1 MVKATTVINEIINR
15 AIVDDQTAAPI
26 NAIGTRVEDLQD
38 KFDKTAVSGENLG
51 NSVAAGMKNAG
62 TATDQAVDAITAGSG
77 KITNTLSHLGDGVS
91 QISHDVQLG
100 AKNSENAL
108 SDIQNAAEE
117 TSVSADG
124 ISSSFRGNMKE
135 AEDAS
140 ASLADA
146 LSRDATKADVSWQA
160 AASRAGDG
168 ISKVQRQIRLLQN
181 EYDRLDAR
189 GRAAVANGSTNP
201 EDVSRLLEANK
212 KAQDDAAISLAKL
225 RLEQAATVADFGQ
238 MAESGASAAAVVDK
252 MSAADLAQTMAL
264 RELRAEFDKNLITL
278 DVYKAGLQEV
288 TIEYAKLSGASAT
301 ALAKIAQN
309 HQDSINS
316 SLGITLPSDDLSASR
331 LEDVTQAF
339 QEVDNLR
346 AKLVPLAA
354 AERDYASAI
363 AVASDARKRDV
374 ITLGEYLAAMDR
386 ATASYQKQKDAIA
399 ANVQAQQEALRVQRE
414 SVAAGAQ
421 EKINTWA
428 GVSTPEYG
436 QTYSRQEDFE
446 AAAQDAE
453 KLRAELVPLA
463 AAELDYAKAQQKAA
477 SALAAGII
485 QQDEYDAYMG
495 RATDGLNRQKS
506 ALGGNSTAIKLTA
519 FELGILA
526 DEAHKF
532 FDQVL
537 AGGSPLQAAFYQ
549 VPNMVQVMG
558 GLKNAVSTTLGALSG
573 PYGLAAG
580 AVAAGAA
587 IFGMGK
593 YAESEQ
599 ESLAQL
605 STHLRATRADYD
617 DMSKSAENAARA
629 LHDQYD
635 DISLSDSRSTVQTI
649 AAVPTVDASQIQRLT
664 ADSRD
669 LAAVMNTTVPD
680 AAKTLAAAL
689 EDPAKEAQ
697 ALADQHL
704 PGFNAGLVLSVQH
717 MVQMGQQADA
727 VSLVIQKLES
737 AIHGAADQGLT
748 PFQTAWRKLSDEMG
762 GASSIIASESRSIG
776 DLFVSMATEGINAA
790 DDLVKH
796 LKKLPDEISSVWSS
810 IKSGSSSGFSW
821 LEGKIESLM
830 PESLRKLM
838 AQGNTADPT
847 FSMPT
852 NTAANHSLV
861 HDGGISAVQSMIN
874 QVAQEQ
880 HLNGDITSLM
890 HAIAPAESST
900 GQYLHGQ
907 VVRSSAGAIGA
918 MQVKPVNAAGNDL
931 TDLHGNVSASADYLV
946 HLYDKYDHNQKLVAM
961 AYNWGETALDEYIS
975 GKRTTIPKETSDY
988 VTKVTGGNAYGAV
1001 ESARM
1006 DQSVSSQVS
1015 KGDPSV
1021 AGQHD
1026 DLTRSLQ
1033 GEYTALGNLDK
1044 ERQAGI
1050 ISQKEWSDQTKI
1062 IHGQID
1068 ATSASLANLRDPLQ
1082 EVDHSQILAAQS
1094 ASALTGYDRQMV
1106 SVAQEVDQ
1114 AQQKQ
1119 NGAHASATQIMAA
1132 QAREQSIL
1140 ADQWNAGTAA
1150 LGDQTQ
1156 ALDKVNAA
1164 YADGKISAEDAT
1176 EYVSAYMDAENSFQK
1191 DTPEFLQA
1199 MQERIAKAKAWSVAQ
1214 QTTQIIGQTN
1224 QNNDQVA
1231 ILQTETSLI
1240 GSNDDA
1246 RQKLI
1251 AHMEVEQQLYREGR
1265 SLTDEY
1271 SQKLLAST
1279 DALSDATAEYQH
1291 AQQVMDDFTGSI
1303 SDMTDQLSD
1312 GVVQGFV
1319 QGTSAGMSFK
1329 SMLQGVEASVASTVA
1344 RLALVNPLL
1353 NSIDGQ
1359 SRTTLGDIGSLFSAD
1374 DKSSSLGA
1382 LGNLSGLSI
1391 GQQQAYRNSISEN
1404 TMPASDWAPTANVG
1418 MLSSVGS
1425 SSALENLF
1433 SGKAADGSGIFSSVG
1448 SAVSSIGSYMGMA
1461 GAAFG
1466 IGDMAYNLL
1475 SQLFAKRKKDYQYV
1489 SVGSDGMLDI
1499 SGHVYKDIHGND
1511 NVASGLQSD
1520 LDNINNVF
1528 GYTGVSATNTDTIG
1542 KVGWS
1547 KKGKKSKTYSLTDL
1561 LPDLDLTSSDA
1572 TMQQELKQLMPSSFD
1587 SVGTFTQDLESLKTL
1602 ADALDSMKVSV
1613 SKFDDSTHVTVD
1625 HFNGYTGDMAKA
1637 LSTLDGKTLSTD
1649 DLQSQFE
1656 AIEEFVG
1663 TTMPGLLN
1671 VTASGSESLM
1681 QQAEDLKKKYQD
1693 AAKTAASYGL
1703 DAQALLDKGNAIAQ
1717 QMIANEQR
1725 TLDQADQSV
1734 QARDMAATGNQ
1745 EGADLLNQQVSAA
1758 QEIQQLQ
1765 DNWSSFLGDSYTSNV
1780 TYQKQLSDLEKTQA
1794 DERLQIQQEYDQ
1806 KALEAA
1812 QEAAEQRNEAW
1823 SSIQSMQTSWQA
1835 AGMTANGN
1843 QEGADLLNFDASA
1856 SQQKS
1861 QLDTLAKTYWGDNY
1875 ATQKQYQDML
1885 LDLDRS
1891 LGAQRVAIEQEY
1903 AQKVSDAWS
1912 SIQSMQESWQAADMT
1927 ANGNQEGADL
1937 LNFDA
1942 SASQQK
1948 SQLDALA
1955 KTYWGDNYATQK
1967 QYQDMVLEMDKSLS
1981 DQRLKIQSQYAQEAA
1996 EQQEEAAEQQQQ
2008 YVDQA
2013 QQSIASIFS
2022 SLTTYVNGLATS
2034 DASPLSAEDQY
2045 GVANDNFQT
2054 DYTAAMGGDYDA
2066 LSRMQSDAQTLLS
2079 TGKTYDGS
2087 GTDYASLFSTVTTD
2101 LGNLVNANLSKMQ
2114 QTLITQEKSS
2124 TSDTKS
2130 LSDTVATL
2138 AKQVAELVASNQ
2150 KVASTLKMN
2159 TLVTAQA
2166 GKAAAA

>member
-1 MVKATTVINEIINR
+1 MAKVSEVINEVITR
-15 AIVDDQTAAPI
+15 FVVDDQTAQPTEAAGARI
-26 NAIGTRVEDLQD
+26 DTLL
-38 KFDKTAVSGENLG
+38 DKTDALVENGARLGTSLKEGMEDTETAISSAVE
-51 NSVAAGMKNAG
+51 AA
-62 TATDQAVDAITAGSG
+62 TAGAG
-77 KITNTLSHLGDGVS
+77 KVENSLGHLEDGIS
-91 QISHDVQLG
+91 QISHDVLLG
-100 AKNSENAL
+100 AGNAEKALTSIDTAAENTAGAADQIGTSFEDGLGIITKSAEDMGAVITEAATDADKAL
-108 SDIQNAAEE
+108 SGIGA
-117 TSVSADG
+117 TSDQVSASAG
-124 ISSSFRGNMKE
+124 KMGASFDDVLSDTKKS
-135 AEDAS
+135 AEDLVTVITRS
-140 ASLADA
+140 ATSADK
-146 LSRDATKADVSWQA
+146 TWQNSA
-160 AASRAGDG
+160 ARTGDS
-168 ISKVQRQIRLLQN
+168 ISKIQRQIRLAQD

-189 GRAAVANGSTNP
+189 GVEAIGSGSTSP
-201 EDVSRLLEANK
+201 EDVTRVLD
-212 KAQDDAAISLAKL
+212 AQREKIDALVQQEAKL
-225 RLEQAATVADFGQ
+225 RLEQTATAETFTKMGEDGSSASAVLEKLSAAE
-238 MAESGASAAAVVDK
+238 MAEV
-252 MSAADLAQTMAL
+252 MSL
-264 RELRAEFDKNLITL
+264 RELRSAFENNLLSLNGYRKGVQDITA
-278 DVYKAGLQEV
+278 D
-288 TIEYAKLSGASAT
+288 YAAMQRASDGALSSIASSYQSN
-301 ALAKIAQN
+301 L
-309 HQDSINS
+309 NS
-316 SLGITLPSDDLSASR
+316 NLGISLPSNDLSASR
-331 LEDVTQAF
+331 LEDVTGAF
-339 QEVDNLR
+339 ADADAIR
-346 AKLVPLAA
+346 AKIVPLAA
-354 AERDYASAI
+354 AERDYAN
-363 AVASDARKRDV
+363 AVA
-374 ITLGEYLAAMDR
+374 
-386 ATASYQKQKDAIA
+386 
-399 ANVQAQQEALRVQRE
+399 EA
-414 SVAAGAQ
+414 
-421 EKINTWA
+421 
-428 GVSTPEYG
+428 
-436 QTYSRQEDFE
+436 D
-446 AAAQDAE
+446 
-453 KLRAELVPLA
+453 
-463 AAELDYAKAQQKAA
+463 
-477 SALAAGII
+477 SALATGII
-485 QQDEYDAYMG
+485 NQKEYDAYVDK
-495 RATDGLNRQKS
+495 ATDSLNRQK
-506 ALGGNSTAIKLTA
+506 AAQGGNAASVKLTS
-519 FELGILA
+519 FEMGILA
-526 DEAHKF
+526 DETHKF

-558 GLKNAVSTTLGALSG
+558 GLDGALARVAS
-573 PYGLAAG
+573 GLAGPAG
-580 AVAAGAA
+580 LAIAAGAAGAA
-587 IFGMGK
+587 ILGVGK

-605 STHLRATRADYD
+605 STHLRATRADYN
-617 DMSKSAENAARA
+617 DMATSAENAARA

-635 DISLSDSRSTVQTI
+635 DISLSDSRTTVQTI

-689 EDPAKEAQ
+689 EDPDKEAQ

-748 PFQTAWRKLSDEMG
+748 PFQAAWRKLSDEMG
-762 GASSIIASESRSIG
+762 GASSAIAAETRSIG

-790 DDLVKH
+790 DDLVKQ
-796 LKKLPDEISSVWSS
+796 LKKLPDELSSIWSS
-810 IKSGSSSGFSW
+810 IKAGSSSGFSW
-821 LEGKIESLM
+821 LEGKIEKLM
-830 PESLRKLM
+830 PENLQKLM

-918 MQVKPVNAAGNDL
+918 MQVKPINAAGNDL

-946 HLYDKYDHNQKLVAM
+946 HLYDKYHHNQKLVAM

-988 VTKVTGGNAYGAV
+988 VTKVTGGNAYSAV

-1082 EVDHSQILAAQS
+1082 EVDHSQTLAAQS

-1106 SVAQEVDQ
+1106 SVAQEIDQ

-1119 NGAHASATQIMAA
+1119 NGAHASAAQIMAA

-1214 QTTQIIGQTN
+1214 QNTQIIGQTN
-1224 QNNDQVA
+1224 QNMDQVA

-1279 DALSDATAEYQH
+1279 DALSNATAEYQH
-1291 AQQVMDDFTGSI
+1291 AQQVMSDFTGTI

-1391 GQQQAYRNSISEN
+1391 GQQQAYRNSVAEN
-1404 TMPASDWAPTANVG
+1404 AMPASDWAPTANVG

-1433 SGKAADGSGIFSSVG
+1433 SGKAADGSGIFSSFG

-1466 IGDMAYNLL
+1466 IGEMAYNLL
-1475 SQLFAKRKKDYQYV
+1475 APLFAKREKDYQYV
-1489 SVGSDGMLDI
+1489 SVDNGQLGI
-1499 SGHVYKDIHGND
+1499 SGHVYKDIHDND
-1511 NVASGLQSD
+1511 NVASGLQTD
-1520 LDNINNVF
+1520 LDSINNAF
-1528 GYTGVSATNTDTIG
+1528 DYTGVSATNTDTIG

-1547 KKGKKSKTYSLTDL
+1547 KKGKKSTTYSLTDL

-1587 SVGTFTQDLESLKTL
+1587 SVDTFTQDLESLKSL
-1602 ADALDSMKVSV
+1602 ADELDSMKVSV
-1613 SKFDDSTHVTVD
+1613 SKFDDSSHVTVD
-1625 HFNGYTGDMAKA
+1625 HFTGYTGDMAKA
-1637 LSTLDGKTLSTD
+1637 LSTLDGGTYSVD
-1649 DLQSQFE
+1649 DLQSKFE

-1663 TTMPGLLN
+1663 TTMPGLLD

-1681 QQAEDLKKKYQD
+1681 QQVDDLKQKYQD
-1693 AAKTAASYGL
+1693 AANTAASYGL
-1703 DAQALLDKGNAIAQ
+1703 DAQALLDKGNAIAAA
-1717 QMIANEQR
+1717 MIANEQT
-1725 TLDQADQSV
+1725 TLSQSDQSV
-1734 QARDMAATGNQ
+1734 QARYLSATGDQ

-1765 DNWSSFLGDSYTSNV
+1765 DNWRGFLGDNFADNV
-1780 TYQKQLSDLEKTQA
+1780 TYQQQLADLEKTQNA
-1794 DERLQIQQEYDQ
+1794 ERLQIQQEYQ
-1806 KALEAA
+1806 EKSLEA
-1812 QEAAEQRNEAW
+1812 Q
-1823 SSIQSMQTSWQA
+1823 
-1835 AGMTANGN
+1835 
-1843 QEGADLLNFDASA
+1843 
-1856 SQQKS
+1856 
-1861 QLDTLAKTYWGDNY
+1861 
-1875 ATQKQYQDML
+1875 
-1885 LDLDRS
+1885 
-1891 LGAQRVAIEQEY
+1891 QEY
-1903 AQKVSDAWS
+1903 
-1912 SIQSMQESWQAADMT
+1912 
-1927 ANGNQEGADL
+1927 L
-1937 LNFDA
+1937 
-1942 SASQQK
+1942 
-1948 SQLDALA
+1948 
-1955 KTYWGDNYATQK
+1955 
-1967 QYQDMVLEMDKSLS
+1967 
-1981 DQRLKIQSQYAQEAA
+1981 
-1996 EQQEEAAEQQQQ
+1996 
-2008 YVDQA
+2008 DQA
-2013 QQSIASIFS
+2013 DQSVASVFS
-2022 SLTTYVNGLATS
+2022 NLGTYVQGLATS
-2034 DASPLSAEDQY
+2034 DASPLSVEDQY
-2045 GVANDNFQT
+2045 KAANDNLNT
-2054 DYTAAMGGDYDA
+2054 DYQAAMGGDYNA
-2066 LSRMQSDAQTLLS
+2066 LSRLQSDAQS
-2079 TGKTYDGS
+2079 
-2087 GTDYASLFSTVTTD
+2087 D
-2101 LGNLVNANLSKMQ
+2101 L
-2114 QTLITQEKSS
+2114 
-2124 TSDTKS
+2124 
-2130 LSDTVATL
+2130 TL
-2138 AKQVAELVASNQ
+2138 AKEWFGSGADYAKEFQKNLTMLQSVANVDTGQFTAALAKQLSADAVDATNQVKQAVDSMKTAVVLELKQFMRAASV
-2150 KVASTLKMN
+2150 K
-2159 TLVTAQA
+2159 
-2166 GKAAAA
+2166 

>member
-1 MVKATTVINEIINR
+1 MVKATTVINQVINR
-15 AIVDDQTAAPI
+15 VTVDDQTATPV
-26 NAIGTRVEDLQD
+26 NAIGTRVEGLQD
-38 KFDKTAVSGENLG
+38 KLDAAAASGESLG

-62 TATDQAVDAITAGSG
+62 TATDQAVDAVTAGAG
-77 KITNTLSHLGDGVS
+77 KITNTLGHLGDGVS
-91 QISHDVQLG
+91 QISHDVQTG
-100 AKNSENAL
+100 AKNAENAL
-108 SDIQNAAEE
+108 SGVQDTAES
-117 TSVSADG
+117 TSNSANG
-124 ISSSFRGNMKE
+124 ISSSFRDNMKE
-135 AEDAS
+135 AADAS
-140 ASLADA
+140 TSLADA
-146 LSRDATKADVSWQA
+146 LSRDATKSDISWQA
-160 AASRAGDG
+160 AAARAGDS

-189 GRAAVANGSTNP
+189 GRAAVANGSTSP
-201 EDVSRLLEANK
+201 EDVTRLLEANK

-225 RLEQAATVADFGQ
+225 RLEQAATVADFDQ
-238 MAESGASAAAVVDK
+238 MAESGASAAAVIDK

-264 RELRAEFDKNLITL
+264 RELRAEFEKGQITL
-278 DVYKAGLQEV
+278 GVYKAGLQEV
-288 TIEYAKLSGASAT
+288 TTEYAKLSGASAT
-301 ALAKIAQN
+301 ALAKIADTHQN
-309 HQDSINS
+309 SINS

-354 AERDYASAI
+354 AERDYAAAI
-363 AVASDARKRDV
+363 AVASDARERDV

-386 ATASYQKQKDAIA
+386 ATAAYQKQKDAIA
-399 ANVQAQQEALRVQRE
+399 ANVQAQQEALRLQRE

-428 GVSTPEYG
+428 GVSTPEYR
-436 QTYSRQEDFE
+436 QADSRKADFE

-463 AAELDYAKAQQKAA
+463 AAELDYAKAQQKASA
-477 SALAAGII
+477 ALAAGII

-549 VPNMVQVMG
+549 VPNMVQVLG
-558 GLKNAVSTTLGALSG
+558 GLKSAISTTLGALSG

-587 IFGMGK
+587 IFGLGH

-629 LHDQYD
+629 LHDQYG

-762 GASSIIASESRSIG
+762 GASSAIAAETRSIG
-776 DLFVSMATEGINAA
+776 ELFVSMATEGINAA
-790 DDLVKH
+790 DDLVKQ
-796 LKKLPDEISSVWSS
+796 LKKLPGELSSIWSS
-810 IKSGSSSGFSW
+810 IKSGASTGLGWLGSGIAATANFTGATN
-821 LEGKIESLM
+821 LGHIV
-830 PESLRKLM
+830 

-861 HDGGISAVQSMIN
+861 HDGGVSAVQSMIN

-900 GQYLHGQ
+900 GQYLKGQ

-918 MQVKPVNAAGNDL
+918 MQVMPSNAAGNDL

-946 HLYDKYDHNQKLVAM
+946 HLYDKYHHNQKLVAM

-1015 KGDPSV
+1015 KGDPSI

-1082 EVDHSQILAAQS
+1082 EVDHSQTLAAQS

-1114 AQQKQ
+1114 AQLSL
-1119 NGAHASATQIMAA
+1119 NGAHASAAQILAA

-1140 ADQWNAGTAA
+1140 ADAWHASTSAMS
-1150 LGDQTQ
+1150 DQAQ
-1156 ALDKVNAA
+1156 ALDKANAA
-1164 YADGKISAEDAT
+1164 YADGSMSAQDAAS
-1176 EYVSAYMDAENSFQK
+1176 YVSAYTDAENSFQK
-1191 DTPEFLQA
+1191 GTPQFVQA
-1199 MQERIAKAKAWSVAQ
+1199 MQERISAAKALTVAQ
-1214 QTTQIIGQTN
+1214 QNTQIIGQTN
-1224 QNNDQVA
+1224 QNMDQVA

-1291 AQQVMDDFTGSI
+1291 QQQVMDDFTGSI
-1303 SDMTDQLSD
+1303 SDMADQLSD

-1319 QGTSAGMSFK
+1319 QGTSSGMSFK
-1329 SMLQGVEASVASTVA
+1329 SMLQGVDASVASVIA
-1344 RLALVNPLL
+1344 RFALINPLMNAL
-1353 NSIDGQ
+1353 DGKT
-1359 SRTTLGDIGSLFSAD
+1359 RTTLADIGNLFSETGSEGSAGI
-1374 DKSSSLGA
+1374 SSSSTEDPLSAVAQSGWGVSPWEALNMKNQASSPSSGSAVNAGA
-1382 LGNLSGLSI
+1382 VS
-1391 GQQQAYRNSISEN
+1391 A
-1404 TMPASDWAPTANVG
+1404 AP
-1418 MLSSVGS
+1418 
-1425 SSALENLF
+1425 SALENLF

-1511 NVASGLQSD
+1511 NVEPGLQSD

-1547 KKGKKSKTYSLTDL
+1547 KKGKKSTTYSLTDL

-1572 TMQQELKQLMPSSFD
+1572 TMQQELKQLMPTSFD
-1587 SVGTFTQDLESLKTL
+1587 SVDTFTQDLESLKSL
-1602 ADALDSMKVSV
+1602 ADELDSMKVSV
-1613 SKFDDSTHVTVD
+1613 SKFDDSSHVTVD
-1625 HFNGYTGDMAKA
+1625 HFTGYTGDMAKA
-1637 LSTLDGKTLSTD
+1637 LSTLDGGTYSVD
-1649 DLQSQFE
+1649 DLQSKFE

-1671 VTASGSESLM
+1671 VTATGSESLM
-1681 QQAEDLKKKYQD
+1681 QQVDDLKQKYQD
-1693 AAKTAASYGL
+1693 AANTAASYGL
-1703 DAQALLDKGNAIAQ
+1703 DAQALLDKGNAIAAA
-1717 QMIANEQR
+1717 MIANEQT
-1725 TLDQADQSV
+1725 TLSQSDQSV
-1734 QARDMAATGNQ
+1734 QARYLSATGDQ

-1765 DNWSSFLGDSYTSNV
+1765 DNWRSFLGDNFADNV
-1780 TYQKQLSDLEKTQA
+1780 TYQQQLADLEKTQNA
-1794 DERLQIQQEYDQ
+1794 ERLQIQQEYQ
-1806 KALEAA
+1806 EKALEA
-1812 QEAAEQRNEAW
+1812 QEEYQSEANEKLE
-1823 SSIQSMQTSWQA
+1823 SV
-1835 AGMTANGN
+1835 
-1843 QEGADLLNFDASA
+1843 FDS
-1856 SQQKS
+1856 
-1861 QLDTLAKTYWGDNY
+1861 LDTYEKG
-1875 ATQKQYQDML
+1875 
-1885 LDLDRS
+1885 
-1891 LGAQRVAIEQEY
+1891 
-1903 AQKVSDAWS
+1903 
-1912 SIQSMQESWQAADMT
+1912 
-1927 ANGNQEGADL
+1927 
-1937 LNFDA
+1937 
-1942 SASQQK
+1942 
-1948 SQLDALA
+1948 
-1955 KTYWGDNYATQK
+1955 
-1967 QYQDMVLEMDKSLS
+1967 
-1981 DQRLKIQSQYAQEAA
+1981 
-1996 EQQEEAAEQQQQ
+1996 
-2008 YVDQA
+2008 
-2013 QQSIASIFS
+2013 
-2022 SLTTYVNGLATS
+2022 LTTS
-2034 DASPLSAEDQY
+2034 DASPLSVADQY
-2045 GVANDNFQT
+2045 KAANDNLHT
-2054 DYTAAMGGDYDA
+2054 DYQAALGGNYDA
-2066 LSRMQSDAQTLLS
+2066 LAALQTDMQTFLSLSQKYNGNGAAYVSDFNMVQTIVKALGGMDLTKVQTDVLNKIQQEQSDGL
-2079 TGKTYDGS
+2079 
-2087 GTDYASLFSTVTTD
+2087 
-2101 LGNLVNANLSKMQ
+2101 
-2114 QTLITQEKSS
+2114 
-2124 TSDTKS
+2124 
-2130 LSDTVATL
+2130 ATL
-2138 AKQVAELVASNQ
+2138 ASLLQDLLKTSVAQLQE
-2150 KVASTLKMN
+2150 TRF
-2159 TLVTAQA
+2159 QA
-2166 GKAAAA
+2166 EKDAAA

>member
-1 MVKATTVINEIINR
+1 MVKATTVINQVINR
-15 AIVDDQTAAPI
+15 VTVDDQTAEPA
-26 NAIGTRVEDLQD
+26 NAIGTRVEVLRD
-38 KFDKTAVSGENLG
+38 KIDDVAASGEGLG
-51 NSVAAGMKNAG
+51 AAVVKGMENAETAIQRTVEVA
-62 TATDQAVDAITAGSG
+62 TAGSG
-77 KITNTLSHLGDGVS
+77 KLTSSLGHLGDGVS
-91 QISHDVQLG
+91 QISHDVQTG
-100 AKNSENAL
+100 AKNTENAL
-108 SDIQNAAEE
+108 SGVQDAVADTSAA
-117 TSVSADG
+117 AGG
-124 ISSSFRGNMKE
+124 ISSAFRDSMKE
-135 AEDAS
+135 AKDAS
-140 ASLADA
+140 TGLADA
-146 LSRDATKADVSWQA
+146 LSQDATKADVSWQA
-160 AASRAGDG
+160 AAARAGDS
-168 ISKVQRQIRLLQN
+168 ISKAQRQIRLLQN

-225 RLEQAATVADFGQ
+225 RLEQAATVADFDQ
-238 MAESGASAAAVVDK
+238 MAESGASASAVIDK
-252 MSAADLAQTMAL
+252 MSAADLAQVMSL

-278 DVYKAGLQEV
+278 DGYKAGLQE
-288 TIEYAKLSGASAT
+288 IAAEYAKLSGASAT
-301 ALAKIAQN
+301 ALAKIADT
-309 HQDSINS
+309 HQTSINS
-316 SLGITLPSDDLSASR
+316 SLGITLPSDDLNASR

-339 QEVDNLR
+339 QEADTLR

-363 AVASDARKRDV
+363 AVASDAQKRGV
-374 ITLGEYLAAMDR
+374 IDLGEYLAAMDR

-399 ANVQAQQEALRVQRE
+399 ANVQAQQEALRLQRE

-436 QTYSRQEDFE
+436 QAYSRQEDFE
-446 AAAQDAE
+446 AALASADAT
-453 KLRAELVPLA
+453 RAKLVPLA
-463 AAELDYAKAQQKAA
+463 AAEQDYAKAVAEADAALKAQ
-477 SALAAGII
+477 II
-485 QQDEYDAYMG
+485 DQAERDAYVDK
-495 RATDGLNRQKS
+495 ATDALNRQK
-506 ALGGNSTAIKLTA
+506 AAFGGNAAAVKLTS
-519 FELGILA
+519 FEMGILV
-526 DEAHKF
+526 DETHKF
-532 FDQVL
+532 FDQVI

-605 STHLRATRADYD
+605 STHLRATRADYN
-617 DMSKSAENAARA
+617 DMATSAENAARA

-737 AIHGAADQGLT
+737 ATHGAADQGLT

-762 GASSIIASESRSIG
+762 GASSAIAAVTRSIG

-790 DDLVKH
+790 DDLVKQ
-796 LKKLPDEISSVWSS
+796 LKKLPGELSSIWSS
-810 IKSGSSSGFSW
+810 IKSGASTGLGWLGSGIAATANFTGATN
-821 LEGKIESLM
+821 LGHIV
-830 PESLRKLM
+830 

-918 MQVKPVNAAGNDL
+918 MQVRPVNAAGNDL

-946 HLYDKYDHNQKLVAM
+946 HLYDKYGHNQKLVAM

-988 VTKVTGGNAYGAV
+988 VTKVTGGNAYSAV

-1082 EVDHSQILAAQS
+1082 EVDHSQTLAAQS

-1106 SVAQEVDQ
+1106 SVAQEIDQ

-1214 QTTQIIGQTN
+1214 QNTQIIGQTN

-1303 SDMTDQLSD
+1303 SDMADQLSD
-1312 GVVQGFV
+1312 GVVQGFA

-1489 SVGSDGMLDI
+1489 SVGRDGMLDI
-1499 SGHVYKDIHGND
+1499 SGHVYKHIHGND
-1511 NVASGLQSD
+1511 NVASGLQSN

-1649 DLQSQFE
+1649 DLQSQFQ

-1681 QQAEDLKKKYQD
+1681 QQVDALKAKYQD

-1717 QMIANEQR
+1717 QMIDAEQR

-1734 QARDMAATGNQ
+1734 RARDMAATGNQ

-1765 DNWSSFLGDSYTSNV
+1765 DNWRSFLG
-1780 TYQKQLSDLEKTQA
+1780 
-1794 DERLQIQQEYDQ
+1794 I
-1806 KALEAA
+1806 
-1812 QEAAEQRNEAW
+1812 
-1823 SSIQSMQTSWQA
+1823 
-1835 AGMTANGN
+1835 
-1843 QEGADLLNFDASA
+1843 
-1856 SQQKS
+1856 
-1861 QLDTLAKTYWGDNY
+1861 
-1875 ATQKQYQDML
+1875 
-1885 LDLDRS
+1885 
-1891 LGAQRVAIEQEY
+1891 AIPP
-1903 AQKVSDAWS
+1903 
-1912 SIQSMQESWQAADMT
+1912 
-1927 ANGNQEGADL
+1927 
-1937 LNFDA
+1937 
-1942 SASQQK
+1942 
-1948 SQLDALA
+1948 
-1955 KTYWGDNYATQK
+1955 
-1967 QYQDMVLEMDKSLS
+1967 
-1981 DQRLKIQSQYAQEAA
+1981 
-1996 EQQEEAAEQQQQ
+1996 
-2008 YVDQA
+2008 
-2013 QQSIASIFS
+2013 
-2022 SLTTYVNGLATS
+2022 
-2034 DASPLSAEDQY
+2034 ASPTNISC
-2045 GVANDNFQT
+2045 
-2054 DYTAAMGGDYDA
+2054 
-2066 LSRMQSDAQTLLS
+2066 
-2079 TGKTYDGS
+2079 
-2087 GTDYASLFSTVTTD
+2087 
-2101 LGNLVNANLSKMQ
+2101 
-2114 QTLITQEKSS
+2114 LI
-2124 TSDTKS
+2124 
-2130 LSDTVATL
+2130 
-2138 AKQVAELVASNQ
+2138 
-2150 KVASTLKMN
+2150 
-2159 TLVTAQA
+2159 
-2166 GKAAAA
+2166 

>member
-1 MVKATTVINEIINR
+1 MVKATTVINQVINR
-15 AIVDDQTAAPI
+15 VTVDDQTAEPA
-26 NAIGTRVEDLQD
+26 NAIGTRVEVLQD
-38 KFDKTAVSGENLG
+38 KIDDVAASGEGLG
-51 NSVAAGMKNAG
+51 AAVVKGMENAETAIQRTVEVA
-62 TATDQAVDAITAGSG
+62 TAGSG
-77 KITNTLSHLGDGVS
+77 KLTSSLGHLGDGVS
-91 QISHDVQLG
+91 QISHDVQTG
-100 AKNSENAL
+100 AKNTENAL
-108 SDIQNAAEE
+108 SGVQDAVADTSAA
-117 TSVSADG
+117 AGG
-124 ISSSFRGNMKE
+124 ISSAFRDSMKE
-135 AEDAS
+135 AKDAS
-140 ASLADA
+140 TGLADA
-146 LSRDATKADVSWQA
+146 LSQDATKADVSWQA
-160 AASRAGDG
+160 AAARAGDS

-201 EDVSRLLEANK
+201 EDVTRLLEANK
-212 KAQDDAAISLAKL
+212 KAQDEAAISLAKL

-354 AERDYASAI
+354 AERDYAAAI

-399 ANVQAQQEALRVQRE
+399 ANVQAQQEALRLQRE

-436 QTYSRQEDFE
+436 QADSRQEDFE
-446 AAAQDAE
+446 AALASADAT
-453 KLRAELVPLA
+453 RAKLVPLA
-463 AAELDYAKAQQKAA
+463 AAEQDYAKAVAEADAALKAQ
-477 SALAAGII
+477 II
-485 QQDEYDAYMG
+485 DQAERDAYVDK
-495 RATDGLNRQKS
+495 ATDALNRQK
-506 ALGGNSTAIKLTA
+506 AAQGGNAAAVKLTS
-519 FELGILA
+519 FEMGILA
-526 DEAHKF
+526 DETHKF
-532 FDQVL
+532 FDQVI

-558 GLKNAVSTTLGALSG
+558 GLDGALTRVVSGLSG
-573 PYGLAAG
+573 PAGLAIAAG
-580 AVAAGAA
+580 AAGAA
-587 IFGMGK
+587 ILGVGK

-605 STHLRATRADYD
+605 STHLRATRADYN
-617 DMSKSAENAARA
+617 DMATSAENAARA

-727 VSLVIQKLES
+727 VSLVIQKLEN
-737 AIHGAADQGLT
+737 ATRGAADQGLT
-748 PFQTAWRKLSDEMG
+748 PFQAAWRSLKDEMG
-762 GASSIIASESRSIG
+762 GASSAIAAETRSIG

-790 DDLVKH
+790 DDLVKQ
-796 LKKLPDEISSVWSS
+796 LKKLPGELSSIWSS
-810 IKSGSSSGFSW
+810 IKSGASTGLGWLGSGIAATANFTGATN
-821 LEGKIESLM
+821 LGHIV
-830 PESLRKLM
+830 

-918 MQVKPVNAAGNDL
+918 MQVRPVNAAGNDL

-946 HLYDKYDHNQKLVAM
+946 HLYDKYHHNQKLVAM

-1068 ATSASLANLRDPLQ
+1068 ATSASLANLRNPLQ
-1082 EVDHSQILAAQS
+1082 EVDHSQTLAAQS

-1106 SVAQEVDQ
+1106 SVAQEIDQ

-1119 NGAHASATQIMAA
+1119 NGAHASAAQIMAA

-1176 EYVSAYMDAENSFQK
+1176 KYVSAYMDAENSFQK

-1214 QTTQIIGQTN
+1214 QNTQIIGQTN
-1224 QNNDQVA
+1224 QNMDQVA

-1291 AQQVMDDFTGSI
+1291 AQQVMSDFTGTI

-1391 GQQQAYRNSISEN
+1391 GQQQAYRNSVAEN
-1404 TMPASDWAPTANVG
+1404 AMPASDWAPTANVG

-1433 SGKAADGSGIFSSVG
+1433 SGKAADGSGIFSSFG

-1511 NVASGLQSD
+1511 NVEPGLQSD

-1587 SVGTFTQDLESLKTL
+1587 SVDTFTQDLESLKSL
-1602 ADALDSMKVSV
+1602 ADELDSMKVSV
-1613 SKFDDSTHVTVD
+1613 SKFDDSSHVTVD
-1625 HFNGYTGDMAKA
+1625 HFTGYTGDMAKA
-1637 LSTLDGKTLSTD
+1637 LSTLDGGTYSVD
-1649 DLQSQFE
+1649 DLQSKFE

-1663 TTMPGLLN
+1663 TTMPGLLD
-1671 VTASGSESLM
+1671 VTATGSESLM
-1681 QQAEDLKKKYQD
+1681 QQVDDLKQKYQD
-1693 AAKTAASYGL
+1693 AANTAASYGL
-1703 DAQALLDKGNAIAQ
+1703 DAQALLDKGNAIAAA
-1717 QMIANEQR
+1717 MIANEQT
-1725 TLDQADQSV
+1725 TLSQSDQSV
-1734 QARDMAATGNQ
+1734 QARYLSATGDQ
-1745 EGADLLNQQVSAA
+1745 EGADLLNQQVSGA

-1765 DNWSSFLGDSYTSNV
+1765 DNWRSFLGDNFADNV
-1780 TYQKQLSDLEKTQA
+1780 TYQQQLADLEKTQNA
-1794 DERLQIQQEYDQ
+1794 ERLQIQQEYQ
-1806 KALEAA
+1806 EKALEK
-1812 QEAAEQRNEAW
+1812 QEEYQSEANEKL
-1823 SSIQSMQTSWQA
+1823 QSV
-1835 AGMTANGN
+1835 
-1843 QEGADLLNFDASA
+1843 FDS
-1856 SQQKS
+1856 
-1861 QLDTLAKTYWGDNY
+1861 LDTYEKG
-1875 ATQKQYQDML
+1875 
-1885 LDLDRS
+1885 
-1891 LGAQRVAIEQEY
+1891 
-1903 AQKVSDAWS
+1903 
-1912 SIQSMQESWQAADMT
+1912 
-1927 ANGNQEGADL
+1927 
-1937 LNFDA
+1937 
-1942 SASQQK
+1942 
-1948 SQLDALA
+1948 
-1955 KTYWGDNYATQK
+1955 
-1967 QYQDMVLEMDKSLS
+1967 
-1981 DQRLKIQSQYAQEAA
+1981 
-1996 EQQEEAAEQQQQ
+1996 
-2008 YVDQA
+2008 
-2013 QQSIASIFS
+2013 
-2022 SLTTYVNGLATS
+2022 LTTS
-2034 DASPLSAEDQY
+2034 DASPLSVADQY
-2045 GVANDNFQT
+2045 KAANDNLHT
-2054 DYTAAMGGDYDA
+2054 DYQAALGGNYDA
-2066 LSRMQSDAQTLLS
+2066 LSALQTDMQTFLPLS
-2079 TGKTYDGS
+2079 
-2087 GTDYASLFSTVTTD
+2087 
-2101 LGNLVNANLSKMQ
+2101 
-2114 QTLITQEKSS
+2114 
-2124 TSDTKS
+2124 
-2130 LSDTVATL
+2130 
-2138 AKQVAELVASNQ
+2138 Q
-2150 KVASTLKMN
+2150 KYN
-2159 TLVTAQA
+2159 
-2166 GKAAAA
+2166 

>member
-77 KITNTLSHLGDGVS
+77 KITNTLGHLGDGVS

-108 SDIQNAAEE
+108 SGIQNAAEE

-140 ASLADA
+140 VSLADA

-160 AASRAGDG
+160 AASRSGDS

-436 QTYSRQEDFE
+436 QADSRQEDFE
-446 AAAQDAE
+446 AALASANAT
-453 KLRAELVPLA
+453 RAKLVPLA
-463 AAELDYAKAQQKAA
+463 AAEQDYAKAVAEADAALKAQ
-477 SALAAGII
+477 II
-485 QQDEYDAYMG
+485 DQAERDAYVDK
-495 RATDGLNRQKS
+495 ATDALNRQK
-506 ALGGNSTAIKLTA
+506 AAQGGNAAAVKLTS
-519 FELGILA
+519 FEMGILA
-526 DEAHKF
+526 DETHKF

-558 GLKNAVSTTLGALSG
+558 GLDGALARVAS
-573 PYGLAAG
+573 GLAGPAG
-580 AVAAGAA
+580 LAIAAGAAGAA
-587 IFGMGK
+587 ILGVGK

-605 STHLRATRADYD
+605 STHLRATRADYN
-617 DMSKSAENAARA
+617 DMATSAENAARA

-635 DISLSDSRSTVQTI
+635 DISLSGSRTTVQTI

-748 PFQTAWRKLSDEMG
+748 PFQVAWRSLKDEMG
-762 GASSIIASESRSIG
+762 SGYSAMASEARGIG
-776 DLFVSMATEGINAA
+776 NLFVAMATSGINSLT
-790 DDLVKH
+790 DLVKL
-796 LKKLPDEISSVWSS
+796 LKGLPDELSTVWGS

-830 PESLRKLM
+830 PASVQKLM

-847 FSMPT
+847 FSMPSNPAT
-852 NTAANHSLV
+852 SAAHV
-861 HDGGISAVQSMIN
+861 QADGGIKSVQSMID

-900 GQYLHGQ
+900 GQYLNGQ

-918 MQVKPVNAAGNDL
+918 MQVKQSNAAGNDL
-931 TDLHGNVSASADYLV
+931 TDLHGNVSASAEYLV
-946 HLYDKYDHNQKLVAM
+946 HLYDKYGHNQNLVAM

-1006 DQSVSSQVS
+1006 QQSVDAELS

-1021 AGQHD
+1021 SGQRD
-1026 DLTRSLQ
+1026 DLTRQLA
-1033 GEYTALGNLDK
+1033 GEMDALDK
-1044 ERQAGI
+1044 LNKNPSADNYAESLKTLNA
-1050 ISQKEWSDQTKI
+1050 
-1062 IHGQID
+1062 QID
-1068 ATSASLANLRDPLQ
+1068 STKASLANLRDPLQ
-1082 EVDHSQILAAQS
+1082 EVDHSQTLAAQS

-1114 AQQKQ
+1114 AQLSL
-1119 NGAHASATQIMAA
+1119 NGAHASAAQILAA

-1140 ADQWNAGTAA
+1140 ADEWHASTSAMS
-1150 LGDQTQ
+1150 DQTQ
-1156 ALDKVNAA
+1156 ALDKANAA
-1164 YADGKISAEDAT
+1164 YADGSMSAQDAAS
-1176 EYVSAYMDAENSFQK
+1176 YVSAYTDAENSFQK
-1191 DTPEFLQA
+1191 GTPQFVQA
-1199 MQERIAKAKAWSVAQ
+1199 MQERISAAKALTVAQ
-1214 QTTQIIGQTN
+1214 QNTQMIGQTN

-1246 RQKLI
+1246 RQKLV
-1251 AHMEVEQQLYREGR
+1251 AHMEVEQQLYRQGIP
-1265 SLTDEY
+1265 LTDEY
-1271 SQKLLAST
+1271 AQKLLAST

-1291 AQQVMDDFTGSI
+1291 QQQVMDDFTGSI
-1303 SDMTDQLSD
+1303 SDMADQLSD
-1312 GVVQGFV
+1312 GVVQGFM
-1319 QGTSAGMSFK
+1319 QGTSSGMSFK
-1329 SMLQGVEASVASTVA
+1329 NMLQGVDASVASVIA
-1344 RLALVNPLL
+1344 RFALINPLMNAL
-1353 NSIDGQ
+1353 DGKT
-1359 SRTTLGDIGSLFSAD
+1359 RTTLADIGNLFSETGSEGSTE
-1374 DKSSSLGA
+1374 SSSSGA
-1382 LGNLSGLSI
+1382 EDPLSAVAQSGWGVSPWEALNMKN
-1391 GQQQAYRNSISEN
+1391 QASNPSSGSAVN
-1404 TMPASDWAPTANVG
+1404 AGSVSAAP
-1418 MLSSVGS
+1418 
-1425 SSALENLF
+1425 SALENLF
-1433 SGKAADGSGIFSSVG
+1433 SGKAADGSGIFSSFG

-1466 IGDMAYNLL
+1466 IGEMAYNLL
-1475 SQLFAKRKKDYQYV
+1475 SPLFAKREKDYQYV
-1489 SVGSDGMLDI
+1489 SVDNGQLGI
-1499 SGHVYKDIHGND
+1499 SGHVYKDIHNND

-1520 LDNINNVF
+1520 LDSINNAF
-1528 GYTGVSATNTDTIG
+1528 DYTGVSATNTDTIG

-1547 KKGKKSKTYSLTDL
+1547 KKGKKSTTYSLTDL

-1572 TMQQELKQLMPSSFD
+1572 TMQQELQQLMPTSFD
-1587 SVGTFTQDLESLKTL
+1587 SVDTFTQDLESLKSL
-1602 ADALDSMKVSV
+1602 ADELDSMKVSV
-1613 SKFDDSTHVTVD
+1613 SKFDDSSHVTV
-1625 HFNGYTGDMAKA
+1625 
-1637 LSTLDGKTLSTD
+1637 
-1649 DLQSQFE
+1649 
-1656 AIEEFVG
+1656 
-1663 TTMPGLLN
+1663 
-1671 VTASGSESLM
+1671 
-1681 QQAEDLKKKYQD
+1681 
-1693 AAKTAASYGL
+1693 
-1703 DAQALLDKGNAIAQ
+1703 
-1717 QMIANEQR
+1717 
-1725 TLDQADQSV
+1725 
-1734 QARDMAATGNQ
+1734 
-1745 EGADLLNQQVSAA
+1745 
-1758 QEIQQLQ
+1758 
-1765 DNWSSFLGDSYTSNV
+1765 
-1780 TYQKQLSDLEKTQA
+1780 
-1794 DERLQIQQEYDQ
+1794 
-1806 KALEAA
+1806 
-1812 QEAAEQRNEAW
+1812 
-1823 SSIQSMQTSWQA
+1823 
-1835 AGMTANGN
+1835 
-1843 QEGADLLNFDASA
+1843 
-1856 SQQKS
+1856 
-1861 QLDTLAKTYWGDNY
+1861 
-1875 ATQKQYQDML
+1875 
-1885 LDLDRS
+1885 
-1891 LGAQRVAIEQEY
+1891 
-1903 AQKVSDAWS
+1903 
-1912 SIQSMQESWQAADMT
+1912 
-1927 ANGNQEGADL
+1927 
-1937 LNFDA
+1937 
-1942 SASQQK
+1942 
-1948 SQLDALA
+1948 
-1955 KTYWGDNYATQK
+1955 
-1967 QYQDMVLEMDKSLS
+1967 
-1981 DQRLKIQSQYAQEAA
+1981 
-1996 EQQEEAAEQQQQ
+1996 
-2008 YVDQA
+2008 
-2013 QQSIASIFS
+2013 
-2022 SLTTYVNGLATS
+2022 
-2034 DASPLSAEDQY
+2034 
-2045 GVANDNFQT
+2045 
-2054 DYTAAMGGDYDA
+2054 
-2066 LSRMQSDAQTLLS
+2066 
-2079 TGKTYDGS
+2079 
-2087 GTDYASLFSTVTTD
+2087 
-2101 LGNLVNANLSKMQ
+2101 
-2114 QTLITQEKSS
+2114 
-2124 TSDTKS
+2124 
-2130 LSDTVATL
+2130 
-2138 AKQVAELVASNQ
+2138 
-2150 KVASTLKMN
+2150 
-2159 TLVTAQA
+2159 
-2166 GKAAAA
+2166 

>member
-1 MVKATTVINEIINR
+1 MVKATTVINQVINR
-15 AIVDDQTAAPI
+15 VTVDDQTAEPA
-26 NAIGTRVEDLQD
+26 NAIGTRMQGLQD
-38 KFDKTAVSGENLG
+38 KIDDVAASGEGLG
-51 NSVAAGMKNAG
+51 AALVNGMGNAETAIQRTVEVA
-62 TATDQAVDAITAGSG
+62 TAGSG
-77 KITNTLSHLGDGVS
+77 KLTSSLGHLGDGVS
-91 QISHDVQLG
+91 QISHDVQTG
-100 AKNSENAL
+100 AKNTENAL
-108 SDIQNAAEE
+108 SGVQDAVADTSAA
-117 TSVSADG
+117 AGG
-124 ISSSFRGNMKE
+124 ISSAFRDSMKE
-135 AEDAS
+135 AKDAS
-140 ASLADA
+140 TGLADA
-146 LSRDATKADVSWQA
+146 LSQDATKADVSWQA
-160 AASRAGDG
+160 AAARAGDS

-288 TIEYAKLSGASAT
+288 ATEYAKLSGASAT
-301 ALAKIAQN
+301 AMAKIAQN

-316 SLGITLPSDDLSASR
+316 SLGITLPSNDLSASR

-363 AVASDARKRDV
+363 AVASDARKRGV
-374 ITLGEYLAAMDR
+374 IDLGEYLAAMDR

-399 ANVQAQQEALRVQRE
+399 ANVQAQQEALRLQRE

-428 GVSTPEYG
+428 GISTPEYG
-436 QTYSRQEDFE
+436 QADSRQEDFE
-446 AAAQDAE
+446 AALASADAT
-453 KLRAELVPLA
+453 RAKLVPLA
-463 AAELDYAKAQQKAA
+463 AAEQDYAKAVAEADAALKAE
-477 SALAAGII
+477 II
-485 QQDEYDAYMG
+485 DQAERDAYVDK
-495 RATDGLNRQKS
+495 ATDALNRQK
-506 ALGGNSTAIKLTA
+506 AAFGGNAAAVKLTS
-519 FELGILA
+519 FEMGILA
-526 DEAHKF
+526 DETHKF

-558 GLKNAVSTTLGALSG
+558 GLDGALARVAS
-573 PYGLAAG
+573 GLAGPAG
-580 AVAAGAA
+580 LAIAAGAAGAA
-587 IFGMGK
+587 ILGVGK

-605 STHLRATRADYD
+605 STHLRATRADYN
-617 DMSKSAENAARA
+617 DMATSAENAARA

-748 PFQTAWRKLSDEMG
+748 PFQAAWRSLKDEMG
-762 GASSIIASESRSIG
+762 SGYSAMASETRSIG
-776 DLFVSMATEGINAA
+776 DLFVSMATESIKAT
-790 DDLVKH
+790 DDLVKQ
-796 LKKLPDEISSVWSS
+796 LKKLPDEISSIWSS

-847 FSMPT
+847 FSMPSNPAT
-852 NTAANHSLV
+852 SAAHV
-861 HDGGISAVQSMIN
+861 QADGGIKSVQSMID
-874 QVAQEQ
+874 QVSQEQ
-880 HLNGDITSLM
+880 HLNGDLTSLM

-900 GQYLHGQ
+900 GQYLNGQ

-918 MQVKPVNAAGNDL
+918 MQVKQSNAAGNDL
-931 TDLHGNVSASADYLV
+931 TDLHGNVSASAEYLV
-946 HLYDKYDHNQKLVAM
+946 HLYDKYGHNKNLVAM

-1021 AGQHD
+1021 AGQQD

-1033 GEYTALGNLDK
+1033 GEYTALSNLNK
-1044 ERQAGI
+1044 QHQANK
-1050 ISQKEWSDQTKI
+1050 ISDEQWASQTKI
-1062 IHGQID
+1062 INAQID
-1068 ATSASLANLRDPLQ
+1068 STKASLANLRDPLQ
-1082 EVDHSQILAAQS
+1082 EVDHSQTLAAQS

-1114 AQQKQ
+1114 AQLSL
-1119 NGAHASATQIMAA
+1119 NGAHASAAQILAA

-1140 ADQWNAGTAA
+1140 ADAWHASTSAMS
-1150 LGDQTQ
+1150 DQTQ
-1156 ALDKVNAA
+1156 ALDKANAA
-1164 YADGKISAEDAT
+1164 YADGSMSAQDAAS
-1176 EYVSAYMDAENSFQK
+1176 YVSAYTDAENSFQK
-1191 DTPEFLQA
+1191 GTPQFVQA
-1199 MQERIAKAKAWSVAQ
+1199 MQERISAAKALTVAQ
-1214 QTTQIIGQTN
+1214 QNTQMIGQTN

-1433 SGKAADGSGIFSSVG
+1433 SGKAANGSGIFSSVG

-1499 SGHVYKDIHGND
+1499 SGHVYKHIHGND
-1511 NVASGLQSD
+1511 NVEPGLQSD
-1520 LDNINNVF
+1520 LDSINNVF

-1587 SVGTFTQDLESLKTL
+1587 SVDTFTQDLESLKSL
-1602 ADALDSMKVSV
+1602 ADTLDSMKVSV
-1613 SKFDDSTHVTVD
+1613 SKFDDSSHVTVD
-1625 HFNGYTGDMAKA
+1625 HFTGYMGDMAKA
-1637 LSTLDGKTLSTD
+1637 LSTLDGKTLSVD
-1649 DLQSQFE
+1649 DLQSQFH

-1671 VTASGSESLM
+1671 VTATGSESLM
-1681 QQAEDLKKKYQD
+1681 QQVDDLKQKYQD
-1693 AAKTAASYGL
+1693 AANTAASYGL
-1703 DAQALLDKGNAIAQ
+1703 DAQALLDKGNAIAAM
-1717 QMIANEQR
+1717 MIANEQT
-1725 TLDQADQSV
+1725 TLSQSDQSV
-1734 QARDMAATGNQ
+1734 QARYLSATGDQ

-1758 QEIQQLQ
+1758 QEVQQLQ
-1765 DNWSSFLGDSYTSNV
+1765 ENWRGFLGDNYVDNV
-1780 TYQKQLSDLEKTQA
+1780 TYQQQLADLEKTQA
-1794 DERLQIQQEYDQ
+1794 AERLQIQTEYQE
-1806 KALEAA
+1806 KALEK
-1812 QEAAEQRNEAW
+1812 
-1823 SSIQSMQTSWQA
+1823 
-1835 AGMTANGN
+1835 
-1843 QEGADLLNFDASA
+1843 
-1856 SQQKS
+1856 QKE
-1861 QLDTLAKTYWGDNY
+1861 
-1875 ATQKQYQDML
+1875 YQDQASEQVSSVFSNL
-1885 LDLDRS
+1885 LS
-1891 LGAQRVAIEQEY
+1891 Y
-1903 AQKVSDAWS
+1903 AK
-1912 SIQSMQESWQAADMT
+1912 
-1927 ANGNQEGADL
+1927 G
-1937 LNFDA
+1937 LN
-1942 SASQQK
+1942 
-1948 SQLDALA
+1948 
-1955 KTYWGDNYATQK
+1955 
-1967 QYQDMVLEMDKSLS
+1967 
-1981 DQRLKIQSQYAQEAA
+1981 
-1996 EQQEEAAEQQQQ
+1996 
-2008 YVDQA
+2008 
-2013 QQSIASIFS
+2013 
-2022 SLTTYVNGLATS
+2022 TS
-2034 DASPLSAEDQY
+2034 DVSPLSVEDQY
-2045 GVANDNFQT
+2045 KAANDNLHT
-2054 DYTAAMGGDYDA
+2054 DYQAAMGGNSTALASLQTDMQTYLSLSQKYNGGGAAYVEDYQAVLTMLKSLGSMNTDA
-2066 LSRMQSDAQTLLS
+2066 LTADSMRQIAQDQTTTL
-2079 TGKTYDGS
+2079 
-2087 GTDYASLFSTVTTD
+2087 ASILQQI
-2101 LGNLVNANLSKMQ
+2101 Q
-2114 QTLITQEKSS
+2114 QTIDK
-2124 TSDTKS
+2124 
-2130 LSDTVATL
+2130 L
-2138 AKQVAELVASNQ
+2138 ASEARFQ
-2150 KVASTLKMN
+2150 KL
-2159 TLVTAQA
+2159 
-2166 GKAAAA
+2166 KAAS

>member
-1 MVKATTVINEIINR
+1 MAKVSEVINEVITR
-15 AIVDDQTAAPI
+15 FVVDDQTAQPTEAAGARI
-26 NAIGTRVEDLQD
+26 DALQEKSDALAESGKRIGESYQEGFEAAGSAANRTVEAI
-38 KFDKTAVSGENLG
+38 VSGTGKLET
-51 NSVAAGMKNAG
+51 SAGRLKDG
-62 TATDQAVDAITAGSG
+62 IDQIT
-77 KITNTLSHLGDGVS
+77 
-91 QISHDVQLG
+91 HDVQQG
-100 AKNSENAL
+100 AGNTEKAL
-108 SDIQNAAEE
+108 SGISEAAEDTATAADKINTSFKDSLNAATKSAEDLVTVI
-117 TSVSADG
+117 TSSATSAD
-124 ISSSFRGNMKE
+124 K
-135 AEDAS
+135 
-140 ASLADA
+140 
-146 LSRDATKADVSWQA
+146 TWQNTA
-160 AASRAGDG
+160 ARTGDS
-168 ISKVQRQIRLLQN
+168 ISKIQRQIRLAQD

-189 GRAAVANGSTNP
+189 GVEAIGGGSTNP
-201 EDVSRLLEANK
+201 EDVTRVLD
-212 KAQDDAAISLAKL
+212 AQREKIDALVQQEAKL
-225 RLEQAATVADFGQ
+225 RLEQTATAETFTKMGEDGSSASAVLEKLSAAE
-238 MAESGASAAAVVDK
+238 MAEV
-252 MSAADLAQTMAL
+252 MSL
-264 RELRAEFDKNLITL
+264 RELRAAFESNLLSLNGYRKGVQDITA
-278 DVYKAGLQEV
+278 D
-288 TIEYAKLSGASAT
+288 YAAMQRASDGALSSIASSYQSN
-301 ALAKIAQN
+301 LN
-309 HQDSINS
+309 RN
-316 SLGITLPSDDLSASR
+316 LGISLPSNDLSASR
-331 LEDVTQAF
+331 LEDITSAF
-339 QEVDNLR
+339 ADADAIR
-346 AKLVPLAA
+346 AKIVPLAA
-354 AERDYASAI
+354 AERDYAK
-363 AVASDARKRDV
+363 AV
-374 ITLGEYLAAMDR
+374 T
-386 ATASYQKQKDAIA
+386 
-399 ANVQAQQEALRVQRE
+399 EA
-414 SVAAGAQ
+414 
-421 EKINTWA
+421 
-428 GVSTPEYG
+428 
-436 QTYSRQEDFE
+436 D
-446 AAAQDAE
+446 
-453 KLRAELVPLA
+453 
-463 AAELDYAKAQQKAA
+463 
-477 SALAAGII
+477 SALATGII
-485 QQDEYDAYMG
+485 NQQEYDAYVG
-495 RATDGLNRQKS
+495 KATEGLNRQK
-506 ALGGNSTAIKLTA
+506 AAFGGNSTAIKLTA

-549 VPNMVQVMG
+549 VPNMVQVLG
-558 GLKNAVSTTLGALSG
+558 GLKSAISTTLGALSG

-605 STHLRATRADYD
+605 STHLRATRTDYN
-617 DMSKSAENAARA
+617 DMATSAENAARA
-629 LHDQYD
+629 LHDQYG

-669 LAAVMNTTVPD
+669 LAAVMGTTVPE

-737 AIHGAADQGLT
+737 TIRGAADQGLT
-748 PFQTAWRKLSDEMG
+748 PIQTAWRKLSDEMG

-776 DLFVSMATEGINAA
+776 DLFVSMATEGINAT

-796 LKKLPDEISSVWSS
+796 LKKLPGELSSIWSS
-810 IKSGSSSGFSW
+810 IKSGASTGLGWLGSGIAATANFTGATN
-821 LEGKIESLM
+821 LGHIV
-830 PESLRKLM
+830 

-861 HDGGISAVQSMIN
+861 HDGGVSAVQSMIN

-900 GQYLHGQ
+900 GQYLKGQ

-918 MQVKPVNAAGNDL
+918 MQVMPSNAAGNDL

-946 HLYDKYDHNQKLVAM
+946 HLYDKYHHNQKLVAM

-1015 KGDPSV
+1015 KGDPSI

-1082 EVDHSQILAAQS
+1082 EVDHSQTLAAQS

-1114 AQQKQ
+1114 AQLSL
-1119 NGAHASATQIMAA
+1119 NGAHASAAQILAA

-1140 ADQWNAGTAA
+1140 ADAWHASTSAMS
-1150 LGDQTQ
+1150 DQAQ
-1156 ALDKVNAA
+1156 ALDKANAA
-1164 YADGKISAEDAT
+1164 YADGSMSAQDAAS
-1176 EYVSAYMDAENSFQK
+1176 YVSAYTDAENSFQK
-1191 DTPEFLQA
+1191 GTPQFVQA
-1199 MQERIAKAKAWSVAQ
+1199 MQERISAAKALTVAQ
-1214 QTTQIIGQTN
+1214 QNTQIIGQTN
-1224 QNNDQVA
+1224 QNMDQVA

-1291 AQQVMDDFTGSI
+1291 QQQVMDDFTGSI
-1303 SDMTDQLSD
+1303 SDMADQLSD

-1319 QGTSAGMSFK
+1319 QGTSSGMSFK
-1329 SMLQGVEASVASTVA
+1329 SMLQGVDASVASVIA
-1344 RLALVNPLL
+1344 RFALINPLMNAL
-1353 NSIDGQ
+1353 DGKT
-1359 SRTTLGDIGSLFSAD
+1359 RTTLADIGNLFSETGSEGSAGI
-1374 DKSSSLGA
+1374 SSSSTEDPLSAVAQSGWGVSPWEALNMKNQASSPSSGSAVNAGA
-1382 LGNLSGLSI
+1382 VS
-1391 GQQQAYRNSISEN
+1391 A
-1404 TMPASDWAPTANVG
+1404 AP
-1418 MLSSVGS
+1418 
-1425 SSALENLF
+1425 SALENLF

-1511 NVASGLQSD
+1511 NVEPGLQSD

-1547 KKGKKSKTYSLTDL
+1547 KKGKKSTTYSLTDL

-1572 TMQQELKQLMPSSFD
+1572 TMQQELKQLMPTSFD
-1587 SVGTFTQDLESLKTL
+1587 SVDTFTQDLESLKSL
-1602 ADALDSMKVSV
+1602 ADELDSMKVSV
-1613 SKFDDSTHVTVD
+1613 SKFDDSSHVTVD
-1625 HFNGYTGDMAKA
+1625 HFTGYTGDMAKA
-1637 LSTLDGKTLSTD
+1637 LSTLDGGTYSVD
-1649 DLQSQFE
+1649 DLQSKFE

-1671 VTASGSESLM
+1671 VTATGSESLM
-1681 QQAEDLKKKYQD
+1681 QQVDDLKQKYQD
-1693 AAKTAASYGL
+1693 AANTAASYGL
-1703 DAQALLDKGNAIAQ
+1703 DAQALLDKGNAIAAA
-1717 QMIANEQR
+1717 MIANEQT
-1725 TLDQADQSV
+1725 TLSQSDQSV
-1734 QARDMAATGNQ
+1734 QARYLSATGDQ

-1765 DNWSSFLGDSYTSNV
+1765 DNWRGFLGDNFADNV
-1780 TYQKQLSDLEKTQA
+1780 TYQQQLADLEKTQNA
-1794 DERLQIQQEYDQ
+1794 ERLQIQQEYQ
-1806 KALEAA
+1806 EKAL
-1812 QEAAEQRNEAW
+1812 
-1823 SSIQSMQTSWQA
+1823 
-1835 AGMTANGN
+1835 
-1843 QEGADLLNFDASA
+1843 
-1856 SQQKS
+1856 
-1861 QLDTLAKTYWGDNY
+1861 
-1875 ATQKQYQDML
+1875 
-1885 LDLDRS
+1885 
-1891 LGAQRVAIEQEY
+1891 
-1903 AQKVSDAWS
+1903 
-1912 SIQSMQESWQAADMT
+1912 
-1927 ANGNQEGADL
+1927 
-1937 LNFDA
+1937 
-1942 SASQQK
+1942 
-1948 SQLDALA
+1948 
-1955 KTYWGDNYATQK
+1955 
-1967 QYQDMVLEMDKSLS
+1967 
-1981 DQRLKIQSQYAQEAA
+1981 
-1996 EQQEEAAEQQQQ
+1996 EQQEE
-2008 YVDQA
+2008 Y
-2013 QQSIASIFS
+2013 QSEANEKLQSVFD
-2022 SLTTYVNGLATS
+2022 SLDTYEKGLTTS
-2034 DASPLSAEDQY
+2034 DASPLSVADQY
-2045 GVANDNFQT
+2045 KVANDNLQS
-2054 DYTAAMGGDYDA
+2054 DYQGALGGNYDA
-2066 LSRMQSDAQTLLS
+2066 LAALQTDMQTFLSLSQKYNGGGAAYVSDFNMVQTIVKALGGMDLTKVQTDVLNKIQQGQSDQT
-2079 TGKTYDGS
+2079 
-2087 GTDYASLFSTVTTD
+2087 
-2101 LGNLVNANLSKMQ
+2101 
-2114 QTLITQEKSS
+2114 E
-2124 TSDTKS
+2124 
-2130 LSDTVATL
+2130 TL
-2138 AKQVAELVASNQ
+2138 AALLQDL
-2150 KVASTLKMN
+2150 LK
-2159 TLVTAQA
+2159 T
-2166 GKAAAA
+2166 AAAQLQETRFQAQKDAAA